1 MRKINKTDVDKL
13 YGGKLPR
20 VVDFVFDDHVAAV
33 FPDMIKRSVPGYE
46 TIVALLGV
54 IAERH
59 LRGDCN
65 VYDLGCS
72 LGASMR
78 SVHSRITDPSVR
90 FIGVDNSA
98 SMLEQCRNNIAGVI
112 DPGRFSLL
120 HCDARDVEVKDAGMV
135 ILNFTLQF
143 LDRTDRL
150 GLLTRIHAG
159 MKTGGVVVLSEKVCF
174 EDPGEARLQQAMH
187 DQFKAANGY
196 SELEIAQ
203 KRAALENIM
212 TPDSAALH
220 RERLQ
225 QAGFSQVRQWFQA
238 FNFCSFVAIK

>member
-1 MRKINKTDVDKL
+1 MRKTDKV
-13 YGGKLPR
+13 YAGKLPS

-33 FPDMIKRSVPGYE
+33 FPDMIRRSVPGYE

-72 LGASMR
+72 LGASIC
-78 SVHSRITDPSVR
+78 SVHSRITDPSIR

-98 SMLEQCRNNIAGVI
+98 PMLAQCRNNLEGVI
-112 DPGRFSLL
+112 DPERFSLL
-120 HCDARDVEVKDAGMV
+120 HCDIRDVEVKNAGMV

-143 LDRTDRL
+143 LDSTDRL

-159 MKTGGVVVLSEKVCF
+159 MKPGGVVVLSEKVCF
-174 EDPGEARLQQAMH
+174 EDADEARLQQAMH

-196 SELEIAQ
+196 SALEIAQ

-212 TPDSAALH
+212 TPDSAAAH

-238 FNFCSFVAIK
+238 FNFCSFLAFK

>member
-1 MRKINKTDVDKL
+1 MRKTDKV
-13 YGGKLPR
+13 YAGKLPS
-20 VVDFVFDDHVAAV
+20 VVDFVFDDDVAAV
-33 FPDMIKRSVPGYE
+33 FPDMIRRSVPGYE

-78 SVHSRITDPSVR
+78 SVHSRVTDPSIR

-98 SMLEQCRNNIAGVI
+98 PMLEQCRNNLESVI
-112 DPGRFSLL
+112 DSERFSLQ
-120 HCDARDVEVKDAGMV
+120 HCDIRDVEVKDAGMV

-143 LDRTDRL
+143 LDSTDRL
-150 GLLTRIHAG
+150 SLLTRIHAG
-159 MKTGGVVVLSEKVCF
+159 MKPGGVVVLSEKVCF
-174 EDPGEARLQQAMH
+174 KDADEARLQQAMH

-196 SELEIAQ
+196 SALEIAQ
-203 KRAALENIM
+203 KRVALENIM
-212 TPDSAALH
+212 TPDSAATH

-225 QAGFSQVRQWFQA
+225 EAGFSQVRQWFQA
-238 FNFCSFVAIK
+238 FNFCSFLAVK